1 MRPPVAAS
9 KPALNGS
16 FTVDIGAVA
25 HCLSR
30 APFPPLLAGGRPREG
45 NELMKLPVKTLAA
58 AGALMVISAGAGFS
72 VAQVYQPHMQNAL
85 GYLQSARTEL
95 AVALPDKGGHRVA
108 ALSLVNQAISQ
119 VHQGINYA
127 Y

>member
-1 MRPPVAAS
+1 M
-9 KPALNGS
+9 
-16 FTVDIGAVA
+16 T
-25 HCLSR
+25 
-30 APFPPLLAGGRPREG
+30 
-45 NELMKLPVKTLAA
+45 LPVKTLAA
-58 AGALMVISAGAGFS
+58 ACALVAISAGAGFT

-85 GYLQSARTEL
+85 GDLQAARTEL
-95 AVALPDKGGHRVA
+95 SVAMPDKGGHRVA

>member
-1 MRPPVAAS
+1 
-9 KPALNGS
+9 
-16 FTVDIGAVA
+16 
-25 HCLSR
+25 
-30 APFPPLLAGGRPREG
+30 
-45 NELMKLPVKTLAA
+45 MKLPIKTLTA
-58 AGALMVISAGAGFS
+58 AGALMLISAGAGFS

-95 AVALPDKGGHRVA
+95 SIATPDKGGHRVA

-119 VHQGINYA
+119 VHQGIAYA